1 MKNFLAACA
10 ALCLFA
16 NAAAQSV
23 APPTIAARS
32 WLLMDATSGQILA
45 AHEPDMRI
53 EPASLTKLMTA
64 YLAFSAVRD
73 KRIDLQQTMNV
84 SVNAWKVDGDSS
96 KMFIEPSTP
105 VRIQDLLYGLIVQS
119 GNDAAITL
127 AEAIAGNEARFVEQ
141 MNRTALSLGLKNT
154 RFANPHGLP
163 HAENYA
169 TARDLSTLANRLVID
184 FPELYKIYSTK
195 SFTYNK
201 ITQANRNRL
210 LWLDPTVDGV
220 KTGHTQAAG
229 YCLIAAAKRPNG
241 THGDRRMLSVVLGTV
256 SDSVRAQESQ
266 KLLNWGF
273 ENFETHKM
281 YSKGQVVLTPTVWK
295 GTINELKLGF
305 NRDVYV
311 TLPQGSRP
319 KITTQVER
327 TDPLVAPI
335 AQYATVGTLKLL
347 ANDQVVNSVPLLA
360 LEPVPT
366 AGIIGRTTD
375 TLRLLLP
382 H

>member
-1 MKNFLAACA
+1 MKNLLAACA
-10 ALCLFA
+10 ALFLFA
-16 NAAAQSV
+16 NAIAESV

-45 AHEPDMRI
+45 SQEPDLRI

-64 YLAFSAVRD
+64 YLAFAAVRD
-73 KRIDLQQTMNV
+73 KRIDLQQTVNV

-105 VRIQDLLYGLIVQS
+105 VRVQDLLYGLIVQS
-119 GNDAAITL
+119 GNDAAVAL
-127 AEAIAGNEARFVEQ
+127 AEAVAGNEATFVDQ
-141 MNRTALSLGLKNT
+141 MNRTASRLGLKNT

-163 HAENYA
+163 HADNYS
-169 TARDLSTLANRLVID
+169 TARDLSLLANRLIND
-184 FPELYKIYSTK
+184 FPDLYKIYSTK

-201 ITQANRNRL
+201 ITQPNRNRL

-229 YCLIAAAKRPNG
+229 YCLIATAKRPNG
-241 THGDRRMLSVVLGTV
+241 THGERRMLSVVLGTV

-273 ENFETHKM
+273 QNFETRKI
-281 YSKGQVVLTPTVWK
+281 YSKGQVVLTSTVWK
-295 GTINELKLGF
+295 ASIDQLKLGF
-305 NRDVYV
+305 NRDIYL
-311 TLPQGSRP
+311 TLPQGSHP
-319 KITTQVER
+319 KLSTQVER
-327 TDPLVAPI
+327 IDPLVAPI
-335 AQYATVGTLKLL
+335 DQYAAVGTLKLL
-347 ANDQVVNSVPLLA
+347 ADDQEIHRVPLQA
-360 LEPVPT
+360 LEAAPSATIV
-366 AGIIGRTTD
+366 GRTID